1 MTYKSLTVKDICD
14 LLIKEAEKNNK
25 LLILAHRNPDGDAVG
40 SAFSLKLIYEQL
52 SGKAICACSH
62 EVPEYLKFLI
72 KGQETLK
79 FDENTEYDTVIA
91 VDTASPQQ
99 LGSLEEYAEKC
110 SFAIDHHESC
120 TPYCDTLR
128 DQTSSA
134 TGELIFEIY
143 EELKNRDKINEDPE
157 ICRLIY
163 SAISADSGSFMY
175 SNTTVKTHKI
185 AGKLLEIINKDKS
198 GENTSELSRLLHN
211 SKTLSALKAQMLCI
225 GNLKV
230 TENGKI
236 AYITLEREQI
246 LKENLKEEDFGASV
260 DIPRSVEGVIL
271 SFVIKESDKLTE
283 DNKKIYRISTRS
295 SCNIS
300 VSEICQKFNG
310 GGHAKAAGG
319 SIVADTMAE
328 AENAVLSE
336 FINALNE
343 EN

>member
-1 MTYKSLTVKDICD
+1 MTYNSLTVNNICD
-14 LLIKEAEKNNK
+14 LLIKEAENNNK

-40 SAFSLKLIYEQL
+40 SAFALKRIYEKL
-52 SGKAICACSH
+52 SGKAVCACSH
-62 EVPEYLKFLI
+62 EVPDYLRFLI

-79 FDENTEYDTVIA
+79 FDENTKYDTIIA
-91 VDTASPQQ
+91 VDTAAPQQ

-128 DQTSSA
+128 DHTASA

-143 EELKNRDKINEDPE
+143 EELKNRGKLKEDPH

-163 SAISADSGSFMY
+163 CAVSADSGSFMY

-185 AGKLLEIINKDKS
+185 AGKLLEIINKDE
-198 GENTSELSRLLHN
+198 GGANTAELARLLHN
-211 SKTLSALKAQMLCI
+211 SKSLSALKAQKLCI
-225 GNLKV
+225 ENLKI
-230 TENGKI
+230 TEKGKI
-236 AYITLEREQI
+236 AYITLEREEI
-246 LKENLKEEDFGASV
+246 LKEELKEEDFGASV
-260 DIPRSVEGVIL
+260 DIPRSVEGVVL
-271 SFVIKESDKLTE
+271 SFVIKESDKLTQ
-283 DNKKIYRISTRS
+283 DDKKIFRISTRS

-300 VSEICQKFNG
+300 VAEICKKFNG

-319 SIVADTMAE
+319 SIVAENITE

-336 FINALNE
+336 FIKALNE
-343 EN
+343 EI